1 MKSPKPQAPEE
12 KSEAAKQDRHGIPE
26 GVLEALMK
34 NLGKPGDLTGPDG
47 LLKRLTA
54 ALVERVLDAELTEH
68 LGYPKHGSDEK
79 AEGNSRNGHSKKRL
93 RSDQGP
99 LDIEVPRDRTGSFAP
114 QLVKKHDRT
123 FNGFDDKIVALY
135 ARGMSVADIQAHLG
149 ELYGTEVSPELIS
162 RATDAVLD
170 ELKAWQ
176 GRPLEAIYAVV
187 YLDALVVKV
196 RDGGTVQNKAAYPI
210 GVCAATVKS
219 ATPSLP
225 RAPRKRRVERS
236 RGHGACYWAPST
248 AGVPVRRCSRCRRR
262 AARCLPCSARWPPLT
277 DSCACVG
284 NALVLSARLECGV
297 GRAETCVRS
306 KAMFFTRCL
315 LVEVAREPAIQ

>member
-1 MKSPKPQAPEE
+1 MKSPKPEAPEE
-12 KSEAAKQDRHGIPE
+12 KSEAKKKDRHGIPE

-34 NLGKPGDLTGPDG
+34 DLGRPGDLTGPDG

-79 AEGNSRNGHSKKRL
+79 GEGNSRNGHSKKRL

-187 YLDALVVKV
+187 Y
-196 RDGGTVQNKAAYPI
+196 RR
-210 GVCAATVKS
+210 
-219 ATPSLP
+219 P
-225 RAPRKRRVERS
+225 RRQSP
-236 RGHGACYWAPST
+236 
-248 AGVPVRRCSRCRRR
+248 RRR
-262 AARCLPCSARWPPLT
+262 H
-277 DSCACVG
+277 
-284 NALVLSARLECGV
+284 
-297 GRAETCVRS
+297 RAEQGRIPRHRGD
-306 KAMFFTRCL
+306 A
-315 LVEVAREPAIQ
+315 